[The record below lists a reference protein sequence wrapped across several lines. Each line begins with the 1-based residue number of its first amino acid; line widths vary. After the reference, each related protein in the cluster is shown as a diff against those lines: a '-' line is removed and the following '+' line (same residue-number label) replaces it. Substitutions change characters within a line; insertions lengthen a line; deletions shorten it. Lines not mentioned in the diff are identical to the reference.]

1 MDYRNHMNVLNNF
14 LTSGHQFSE
23 DENLLKFRFSF
34 LNSLMVTASFFT
46 LLNFLASIFG
56 AIEAPRSF
64 EIALLVYF
72 IVSIFVIY
80 SLRKDKSYYV
90 YVVYYFLITS
100 LVLFYFV
107 FFTKT
112 EDEFRLIAF
121 YFALFAT
128 FVLLGK
134 KYGVGVALFIMAS
147 ILIISMNYDLELSS
161 IVYGSFYNFF
171 VMFTIFLYFFLNK
184 VERDSIEF
192 KTLNIKLKEN
202 VKKEKQ
208 QRKDQEL
215 MLLRQSRMAN
225 MGEMLDSIAHQWRQ
239 PLMHINSILMN
250 IDLALEAKQKDPE
263 YLTKKTDEVATLTSH
278 MSQTIEDFR
287 DLFKLEE
294 EQQQFALESV
304 INDVLA
310 LMKNRFNNISIDY
323 KAAGDSLIY
332 GYKSELIQV
341 IIILLSNAVDAF
353 EKQTIK
359 NKKII
364 INTNISKD
372 NCVLT
377 IEDNAG
383 GITSDNIEA
392 IFAPYYTTKEKSGG
406 TGLGLHIARIIV
418 EHKMGG
424 TITASNTSKGAQF
437 SISLIKCSK

>member
-1 MDYRNHMNVLNNF
+1 MNVLNNF

-34 LNSLMVTASFFT
+34 LNTLMVTTSFFT
-46 LLNFLASIFG
+46 LMNFFASILG
-56 AIEAPRSF
+56 LIDAPRSF
-64 EIALLVYF
+64 EIALFIYF

-80 SLRKDKSYYV
+80 LLRKDKSYYV

-107 FFTKT
+107 LFTKK

-121 YFALFAT
+121 YFALFVT

-147 ILIISMNYDLELSS
+147 ILIISRNFNLELSS
-161 IVYGSFYNFF
+161 IVYAAFFNFF
-171 VMFTIFLYFFLNK
+171 VIFTIFLYFFLHK
-184 VERDSIEF
+184 VERDAIEF
-192 KTLNIKLKEN
+192 QALNNKLKEN
-202 VKKEKQ
+202 VNKEKQ

-250 IDLALEAKQKDPE
+250 IDVALETKNKDPD
-263 YLTKKTDEVATLTSH
+263 YLTNKTHEVATLTTH

-294 EQQQFALESV
+294 EQQQFSIESV

-310 LMKNRFNNISIDY
+310 LMKNRFNNISIDCN
-323 KAAGDSLIY
+323 ATGDSLIY

-353 EKQTIK
+353 DKQTIK

-383 GITSDNIEA
+383 GIPSENFET
-392 IFAPYYTTKEKSGG
+392 IFAPYYTTKEQSGG

-424 TITASNTSKGAQF
+424 TILASNSSVGAKF
-437 SISLIKCSK
+437 TISLNQIF